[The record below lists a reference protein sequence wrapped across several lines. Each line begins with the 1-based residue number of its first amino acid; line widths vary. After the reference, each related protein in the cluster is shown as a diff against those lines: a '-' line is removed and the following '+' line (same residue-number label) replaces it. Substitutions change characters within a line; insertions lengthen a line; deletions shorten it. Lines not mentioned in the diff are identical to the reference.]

1 MPNTAARYYTYS
13 TYYTAFRNSGTL
25 LSCWEFRG
33 KSRNEMENT
42 GCPYKSIR
50 LRARTA
56 SQLLYL
62 QRREW
67 VRVHLV
73 IATRARPRQYRSVPS
88 SFPEPT
94 IASCP
99 PIEEVVQVHGP
110 THLCPSSTTLW
121 VGPKPRLQLP
131 ATFPGAPCVS
141 SVCFDPLGCYGGLA
155 RVWTKQ
161 AVY

>member
-56 SQLLYL
+56 SQLLYP
-62 QRREW
+62 RRQFP
-67 VRVHLV
+67 
-73 IATRARPRQYRSVPS
+73 RADDTVMPADRRSCTSAWTHPPLPLEHYPVGGS
-88 SFPEPT
+88 KASAA
-94 IASCP
+94 ASCNFS
-99 PIEEVVQVHGP
+99 GC
-110 THLCPSSTTLW
+110 T
-121 VGPKPRLQLP
+121 
-131 ATFPGAPCVS
+131 
-141 SVCFDPLGCYGGLA
+141 VCFFGLFRSAWLLRWAGSCLDQTGRLLNNA
-155 RVWTKQ
+155 RK
-161 AVY
+161 

>member
-56 SQLLYL
+56 SQLLYP
-62 QRREW
+62 Q
-67 VRVHLV
+67 
-73 IATRARPRQYRSVPS
+73 RQYRSVPS

-94 IASCP
+94 IPSCP